1 MFVCF
6 SDESKENCCQTDF
19 DGQPNNIHDEV
30 GESEINKYNITE
42 GNKDLQ
48 EKNFESMMSENVN
61 TCEGKDN
68 AATTVPSSSSSTYN
82 NPESN
87 AGKRQLTS
95 KKEKR
100 LEIRKESLS
109 RDTIV
114 QSVRVIFREWCT
126 HSTLEYLGLSSVK
139 TEADNSSSEADREK
153 GRNS

>member
-1 MFVCF
+1 M
-6 SDESKENCCQTDF
+6 
-19 DGQPNNIHDEV
+19 
-30 GESEINKYNITE
+30 
-42 GNKDLQ
+42 Q

-61 TCEGKDN
+61 TCDGKDN
-68 AATTVPSSSSSTYN
+68 AVSSSSSSTPN

-100 LEIRKESLS
+100 QEIRKESLS

-139 TEADNSSSEADREK
+139 TEAGSSSSEADREK